1 MTVRISTLDNGL
13 RVVTDSMETVESVSL
28 GVWVDVG
35 TRHETPDL
43 NGVSHFLEHMAFKGT
58 KKRNA
63 LQISEE
69 IENVG
74 GFLNA
79 STSRETTAYYAKVL
93 KDDIGLALDIIS
105 DITQNATLDEEE
117 LERERAV
124 ILQEIS
130 QAHDTPDDIVFDH
143 YQETAYP
150 NQPLGYAIL
159 GTNDLVSNLTRDQ
172 IKAYMDDHYS
182 APNMILSAAGNLDH
196 DQLVDQ
202 ANDAFQH
209 LKNEAHTTMAP
220 ARYIGGDFRQA
231 RDLEQVH
238 LLLGL
243 EGLPIT
249 DEDFYALS
257 VLTSLFGGGMSSRL
271 FQEIREKRGMVYSI
285 FADVSCYQDGGLFS
299 VYAGTGAE
307 TVAELT
313 PLICDE
319 FKKLL
324 DGVSEEE
331 THRARQQLKSSMLM
345 SLESTSS
352 RTGQIARQLAVFGKP
367 LDTGDIVAKVNA
379 VTTDDI
385 QRVAARIV
393 KGLPTFAT
401 LGAVDSV
408 TDFDKVAKNFS

>member
-150 NQPLGYAIL
+150 DQPLGYAIL
-159 GTNDLVSNLTRDQ
+159 GTNDLVSNLTRNQ

-209 LKNEAHTTMAP
+209 LKNKAHTTMAP

>member
-150 NQPLGYAIL
+150 DQPLGYAIL